1 MPRDAALDARL
12 TAAEFELHK
21 QIGPVRCTHDV
32 GAELVV
38 NAPDYSPLPSG
49 AKVVVEGRDHGP
61 PATYTVR
68 FLGEADVTQGA
79 LSGAQSGKK
88 DEVISGVLEK
98 YLRSDNILTT
108 ARNCAGNQGV
118 ENILKSSL
126 QFTVPLFQRKYCWQL
141 PQWRTLWKDI
151 RELAAN
157 PTHHMGKLAI
167 YEEPSALVLDTARQQ
182 HEEAE
187 RDTEYQQ
194 YSAFSSARNGMSRA
208 VQASQLMVI
217 DGQQRLTTVCVI
229 LAALRDVA
237 EMVAERQAGGAAAAD
252 LQAQAA
258 ALAATTNALLYRED
272 EWFTKHKEA
281 ATPAASA
288 APQPQPQEDAEAV
301 DLLEWFYSHASF
313 LPTHDDRSSYA
324 AAVLPRS
331 IIPPNLGRPRRQTAV
346 GTATAAAAAAAT
358 DAEAETES
366 QQQLAAIFKWAA
378 AGGGGEQ
385 AAAAST
391 GTAAAAAAAATGTA
405 TATAVCVDREGFTK
419 LLKLMG
425 HIRPQ
430 DSMPEAPWLQLCARA
445 GADPAVGLELAPF
458 QQIIGEEL
466 GGGGGSGPV
475 ERLQAIAQLHMQ
487 TLYHSSAATVGAAA
501 SAEAEAEA
509 EVEAGPSFILDCK
522 DYYVEQA
529 VRYVSS
535 PTMDDATASAAI
547 TRLTE
552 LSVRVKKR
560 LKFVFF
566 ELPSDASVQLFFEQL
581 AMKEAFMRYLRKKHA
596 LFFLVVP
603 SRCGKSHDHFAK
615 TGSGHKRKQEN
626 TLKAAAAFP
635 PRRSSNM
642 MSEGA
647 AGAKNGIFF
656 WCFPYVC
663 LEPVL
668 AK

>member
-281 ATPAASA
+281 AP
-288 APQPQPQEDAEAV
+288 
-301 DLLEWFYSHASF
+301 
-313 LPTHDDRSSYA
+313 
-324 AAVLPRS
+324 
-331 IIPPNLGRPRRQTAV
+331 
-346 GTATAAAAAAAT
+346 
-358 DAEAETES
+358 
-366 QQQLAAIFKWAA
+366 
-378 AGGGGEQ
+378 
-385 AAAAST
+385 
-391 GTAAAAAAAATGTA
+391 
-405 TATAVCVDREGFTK
+405 
-419 LLKLMG
+419 
-425 HIRPQ
+425 
-430 DSMPEAPWLQLCARA
+430 
-445 GADPAVGLELAPF
+445 
-458 QQIIGEEL
+458 
-466 GGGGGSGPV
+466 
-475 ERLQAIAQLHMQ
+475 
-487 TLYHSSAATVGAAA
+487 
-501 SAEAEAEA
+501 
-509 EVEAGPSFILDCK
+509 
-522 DYYVEQA
+522 
-529 VRYVSS
+529 
-535 PTMDDATASAAI
+535 
-547 TRLTE
+547 
-552 LSVRVKKR
+552 
-560 LKFVFF
+560 
-566 ELPSDASVQLFFEQL
+566 
-581 AMKEAFMRYLRKKHA
+581 
-596 LFFLVVP
+596 
-603 SRCGKSHDHFAK
+603 
-615 TGSGHKRKQEN
+615 
-626 TLKAAAAFP
+626 
-635 PRRSSNM
+635 
-642 MSEGA
+642 
-647 AGAKNGIFF
+647 
-656 WCFPYVC
+656 
-663 LEPVL
+663 
-668 AK
+668 

>member
-288 APQPQPQEDAEAV
+288 APQPQPQEEEEAEAV

-346 GTATAAAAAAAT
+346 GTATAAVAAAAT
-358 DAEAETES
+358 DAETETES

-391 GTAAAAAAAATGTA
+391 GTAAAAAAATGTG

-458 QQIIGEEL
+458 QQILAEEL

-509 EVEAGPSFILDCK
+509 EAGPSFILDCK

-566 ELPSDASVQLFFEQL
+566 ELPSDASVRKRHF
-581 AMKEAFMRYLRKKHA
+581 LRHLYIKCIILPRQARDKHRNNSKK
-596 LFFLVVP
+596 VP
-603 SRCGKSHDHFAK
+603 FSLRC
-615 TGSGHKRKQEN
+615 
-626 TLKAAAAFP
+626 
-635 PRRSSNM
+635 SS
-642 MSEGA
+642 SSSSL
-647 AGAKNGIFF
+647 
-656 WCFPYVC
+656 P
-663 LEPVL
+663 
-668 AK
+668 